1 VASVPLQPP
10 EAAQESALREDHVSV
25 EVPPVAIAVG
35 SAASVTVGGF
45 TLIVTVAGALL
56 PPGPAHVIEKVAF
69 PVNTPLLCE
78 PLAPSVP
85 LQPAEAVHDVA
96 LLEAQVS
103 ITELP
108 TSTVVCE
115 AVSDAVGMA
124 AGGWE
129 PPPQAQSS
137 AAALPTNSENTER
150 TTSQG

>member
-1 VASVPLQPP
+1 VPLQPP
-10 EAAQESALREDHVSV
+10 EAAQESALLEDQVSV
-25 EVPPVAIAVG
+25 EVPPVAAAVG

-45 TLIVTVAGALL
+45 KLTVAVAGALV
-56 PPGPAHVIEKVAF
+56 PPAPAHVIEKIAF
-69 PVNTPLLCE
+69 PVNTSLLCE
-78 PLAPSVP
+78 PFAPSIP
-85 LQPAEAVHDVA
+85 LHPPEAVQDVA
-96 LLEAQVS
+96 LLEVQVS

-124 AGGWE
+124 AGGWD

-137 AAALPTNSENTER
+137 TAVLPINSKNTER